1 MIQAFKNHCYSRIYQ
16 ELPRFFPRR
25 NATLDKGKL
34 LLMRP
39 AAVAE
44 ININGT
50 NIHSTFIIPVVKD
63 QNKIFFLLEIEKEE
77 R

>member
-1 MIQAFKNHCYSRIYQ
+1 
-16 ELPRFFPRR
+16 
-25 NATLDKGKL
+25 
-34 LLMRP
+34 MRP

>member
-1 MIQAFKNHCYSRIYQ
+1 
-16 ELPRFFPRR
+16 
-25 NATLDKGKL
+25 
-34 LLMRP
+34 MRP

-77 R
+77 RWIEVDYDRWNFNSFKRSAFLKFI